1 MRTRSPRRSLS
12 KVPARVRS
20 RGLLEVL
27 DLAVHRVREFFYSG
41 DRLILFALDLPSP
54 SPQRPPPP
62 HARFCRAGSDD
73 ARAYARDV
81 GTDSVA
87 TFRDR
92 LSEDSRCYLISRDH
106 LIVHASWVTTSLAWT
121 REIRRYFRPP
131 PGEAYIYESFTRTEA
146 RGQGAYPFALGAI
159 AGELAA
165 EGIGRLWVGV
175 EAGNRSSIKA
185 VRKAGFEV
193 GFDITY
199 RRRLGRVTVSAPQG
213 PLARDCRGCLEPPP
227 AVDRSQRNKR

>member
-27 DLAVHRVREFFYSG
+27 DLAAHRVREFFYSG
-41 DRLILFALDLPSP
+41 DRLIMFALDLSSP
-54 SPQRPPPP
+54 PPQRPPPP
-62 HARFCRAGSDD
+62 HARFLRAGSDD
-73 ARAYARDV
+73 ALAYARDV
-81 GTDSVA
+81 GTDSDA

-92 LSEDSRCYLISRDH
+92 LSEDTRCYLIVRDH
-106 LIVHASWVTTSLAWT
+106 LIVHSSWVTTSRAWT

-131 PGEAYIYESFTRTEA
+131 PGEAYVYESFTRTEA
-146 RGQGAYPFALGAI
+146 RGQGVYPFALGAI

-165 EGIGRLWVGV
+165 ERIGRLWVGV
-175 EAGNRSSIKA
+175 EAGNESSIKA
-185 VRKAGFEV
+185 VRKAGFEP
-193 GFDITY
+193 GFEITY
-199 RRRLGRVTVSAPQG
+199 RRRLGRITVSPPQG

-227 AVDRSQRNKR
+227 AGGQISA